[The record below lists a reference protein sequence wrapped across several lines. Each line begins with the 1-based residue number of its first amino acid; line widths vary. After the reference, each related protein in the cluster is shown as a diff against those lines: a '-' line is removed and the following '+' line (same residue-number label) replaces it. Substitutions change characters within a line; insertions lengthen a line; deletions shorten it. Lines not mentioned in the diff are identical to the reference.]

1 MNLVGGSLR
10 GSIVLLIPACQRL
23 IFTNAQHKFLINSF
37 RGGGRAPMR
46 SVATGKRLA
55 VFASFEFDL
64 GTLELK
70 KNGVRLRLEEK
81 PARVL
86 ACLLKRTGG
95 VVDRADLI
103 RVLCPEESHGDF
115 DHRLNKAINKLRF
128 ILGDDSSDPRFV
140 QTLSRRGYRFVADV
154 RIIEASTSPVVVPLA
169 ADSIAE
175 PVRPETAVVPV
186 DPAFSGLNRIARM
199 RGLEAVRSKHWWG
212 AGALSRRATITTLAV
227 AVCLLIGVGGNVWSI
242 VTHGKARRS
251 IAVQSFRNLTGNPTD
266 AWFSTALADWLT
278 TDLSAGDQLR
288 AIPLENVAR
297 AERELGLTNSDQFSQ
312 EMLNGIRKNLGA
324 DLVVSGSFAT
334 VPAASGDSFRLDVR
348 LQDARNGKTLRSL
361 SLTGTRSEAL
371 HLASD
376 AGLKLRSELRL
387 EPLSPQA
394 LGLVRTALPSNPDAA
409 RLYAEGVEALQKLD
423 AVEASALLTQATSIE
438 PQHVPTH
445 AALAAAWNA
454 LGYDGRARAEA
465 EIALKQSKNLPPEQQ
480 LLMEGLFHETS
491 KEWEAAANAYGTLF
505 RLYPDS
511 IEYGLSLANAQT
523 NAGKGILALGTV
535 QAMRHL
541 QEPTNEDPRIDLT
554 EAGAAASIS
563 DYQRQLHAAMQ
574 AEARARKLG
583 AKLPVAYAELQAGAA
598 LRSFGNLPQA
608 LQLWRQARETF
619 RVAGDRRGI
628 ANTLNDEGVLLWQ
641 KGDGPGAK
649 AAFREAITTSRTTGD
664 NASLAFALS
673 RLGMVDIYTRDL
685 GEARQ
690 LFHEALAIC
699 QQVEN
704 VEEQGYVLSLIGDE
718 QMWRDQLAAAKKTY
732 EDALTLSQAVN
743 DRSRVAGRLMDIGI
757 IDTVQGD
764 LEGATDS
771 LGKSLS
777 IYRELGEKNRIALV
791 QNRLA
796 MVMLWQGKTSQAAST
811 MESSLAIAREVGEE
825 NVVAE
830 MYENQAYIQM
840 EGSPDKAVSSAL
852 AAMERH
858 KANGDRHGVAMD
870 SAILAQALLLQGK
883 IAESEAS
890 LNHAF
895 LILGPNPAG
904 ELGIRMFVVR
914 GQLHADEGQLKAAR
928 VDLTQATMRA
938 RNLGADSV
946 GMEARLAMAEL
957 ELKSGDKNARHD
969 VDSVLRDASKRGFES
984 ITAQAA
990 KMLHTTVQARADSA
1004 QVAIRHVAM
1013 D

>member
-1 MNLVGGSLR
+1 
-10 GSIVLLIPACQRL
+10 
-23 IFTNAQHKFLINSF
+23 
-37 RGGGRAPMR
+37 MR

-55 VFASFEFDL
+55 VFGSFEFDL

-70 KNGVRLRLEEK
+70 KDGVRRRLEDK
-81 PARVL
+81 PAKVL
-86 ACLLKRTGG
+86 ACLIVRTGG
-95 VVDRADLI
+95 VVDRSDLI
-103 RVLCPEESHGDF
+103 KVLWPEESHGDF

-128 ILGDDSSDPRFV
+128 ILGDDSSDPRFI
-140 QTLSRRGYRFVADV
+140 QTLSRRGYRFVGEVMVTD
-154 RIIEASTSPVVVPLA
+154 ASTSPVVVSPLA
-169 ADSIAE
+169 DSAAE
-175 PVRPETAVVPV
+175 TVRPHTEE
-186 DPAFSGLNRIARM
+186 DPADPGFSGHNRLAPTPEV
-199 RGLEAVRSKHWWG
+199 EAVRSTRWRRSG
-212 AGALSRRATITTLAV
+212 APSPRVAIAILVI
-227 AVCLLIGVGGNVWSI
+227 AVCLLIGAGGNVWSNL
-242 VTHGKARRS
+242 VNAKARRS
-251 IAVQSFRNLTGNPTD
+251 IAVESFRNLTDNPTD
-266 AWFSTALADWLT
+266 AWLSTALSDWLT

-288 AIPLENVAR
+288 AIPIENFAR
-297 AERELGLTNSDQFSQ
+297 AERELGLTSSDQFSR
-312 EMLNGIRKNLGA
+312 ETLNRIHTNLGA

-334 VPAASGDSFRLDVR
+334 VPGASGDSFRLDVR
-348 LQDARNGKTLRSL
+348 LQDARNGKMLRSL
-361 SLTGTRSEAL
+361 SLMGTRSEAL

-376 AGLKLRSELRL
+376 VGLKLRSELGL
-387 EPLSPQA
+387 ELLSPQA
-394 LGLVRTALPSNPDAA
+394 LGLVRTTLPSNPDAA

-423 AVEASALLTQATSIE
+423 AVEASALLTQASSIE
-438 PQHVPTH
+438 PQHLPTH

-465 EIALKQSKNLPPEQQ
+465 EIAFQQSKNLPREQQ
-480 LLMEGLFHETS
+480 LLMEGLSHETS
-491 KEWEAAANAYGTLF
+491 KEWEMAANVYGTLF

-511 IEYGLSLANAQT
+511 IEYGLKLANAQT

-535 QAMRHL
+535 QAMRHF
-541 QEPTNEDPRIDLT
+541 QEPTNEDPRIDLM
-554 EAGAAASIS
+554 EATAAASTS
-563 DYQRQLHAAMQ
+563 DYRRQQQAAMQ
-574 AEARARKLG
+574 ADVKARKLG
-583 AKLPVAYAELQAGAA
+583 AKLLVAYAELQVGSA

-628 ANTLNDEGVLLWQ
+628 ANTLNDEGALLWQ

-649 AAFREAITTSRTTGD
+649 AAFREAISTSRATGD
-664 NASLAFALS
+664 KTSLAFALS

-685 GEARQ
+685 VEARQ
-690 LFHEALAIC
+690 LFHEALGIY

-704 VEEQGYVLSLIGDE
+704 VQEQGYVLSLIADE
-718 QMWRDQLAAAKKTY
+718 QMWRDQLAEARKTY
-732 EDALTLSQAVN
+732 EDALSLSQAVN

-777 IYRELGEKNRIALV
+777 IYRELAEKNRVALV

-796 MVMLWQGKTSQAAST
+796 MVMLWQGKTSQAAAT
-811 MESSLAIAREVGEE
+811 MESSLAIAREVGEA

-840 EGSPDKAVSSAL
+840 EQNPDKAASSAL

-870 SAILAQALLLQGK
+870 SAILAQVLLLQGK
-883 IAESEAS
+883 ILESKAS
-890 LNHAF
+890 LDQAF
-895 LILGPNPAG
+895 QMLGPNPPG

-914 GQLHADEGQLKAAR
+914 GQLRAYEGQPEAAR
-928 VDLTQATMRA
+928 MDLTQATMRA
-938 RNLGADSV
+938 RNLRADSV

-957 ELKSGDKNARHD
+957 ELKSRDKSARHD
-969 VDSVLRDASKRGFES
+969 VDALLRDASKRGFGL
-984 ITAQAA
+984 IAAQAA
-990 KMLHTTVQARADSA
+990 KTLHTSVQVRAGSA
-1004 QVAIRHVAM
+1004 QGAIREIAM

>member
-1 MNLVGGSLR
+1 
-10 GSIVLLIPACQRL
+10 
-23 IFTNAQHKFLINSF
+23 
-37 RGGGRAPMR
+37 MR

-55 VFASFEFDL
+55 VFGSFEFDL

-70 KNGVRLRLEEK
+70 KDGVRRRLEDK
-81 PARVL
+81 PAKVL
-86 ACLLKRTGG
+86 ACLIVRTGG
-95 VVDRADLI
+95 VVDRSDLI
-103 RVLCPEESHGDF
+103 KVLWPEESHGDF

-128 ILGDDSSDPRFV
+128 ILGDDSSDPRFI
-140 QTLSRRGYRFVADV
+140 QTLSRRGYRFVGEVMVTD
-154 RIIEASTSPVVVPLA
+154 ASTSPVVVSPLA
-169 ADSIAE
+169 DSAAE
-175 PVRPETAVVPV
+175 TVRPHTEE
-186 DPAFSGLNRIARM
+186 DPADPGFSGHNRLAPTPEV
-199 RGLEAVRSKHWWG
+199 EAVRSTRWRRSG
-212 AGALSRRATITTLAV
+212 APSPRVAIAILVI
-227 AVCLLIGVGGNVWSI
+227 AVCLLIGAGGNVWSNL
-242 VTHGKARRS
+242 VNAKARRS
-251 IAVQSFRNLTGNPTD
+251 IAVESFRNLTDNPTD
-266 AWFSTALADWLT
+266 AWLSTALSDWLT

-288 AIPLENVAR
+288 AIPIENVAR
-297 AERELGLTNSDQFSQ
+297 AERELGLTSSDQFSR
-312 EMLNGIRKNLGA
+312 ETLNRIHTNLGA

-334 VPAASGDSFRLDVR
+334 VPGASGDSFRLDVR
-348 LQDARNGKTLRSL
+348 LQDARNGKMLRSL
-361 SLTGTRSEAL
+361 SLMGTRSEAL

-376 AGLKLRSELRL
+376 VGLKLRSELGL
-387 EPLSPQA
+387 ELLSPQA
-394 LGLVRTALPSNPDAA
+394 LGLVRTTLPSNPDAA

-423 AVEASALLTQATSIE
+423 AVEASALLTQASSIE
-438 PQHVPTH
+438 PQHLPTH

-465 EIALKQSKNLPPEQQ
+465 EIAFQQSKNLPREQQ
-480 LLMEGLFHETS
+480 LLMEGLSHETS
-491 KEWEAAANAYGTLF
+491 KEWEMAANVYGTLF

-511 IEYGLSLANAQT
+511 IEYGLKLANAQT

-535 QAMRHL
+535 QAMRHF
-541 QEPTNEDPRIDLT
+541 QEPTNEDPRIDLM
-554 EAGAAASIS
+554 EATAAASTS
-563 DYQRQLHAAMQ
+563 DYRRQQQAAMQ
-574 AEARARKLG
+574 ADVKARKLG
-583 AKLPVAYAELQAGAA
+583 AKLLVAYAELQVGSA

-628 ANTLNDEGVLLWQ
+628 ANTLNDEGALLWQ

-649 AAFREAITTSRTTGD
+649 AAFREAISTSRATGD
-664 NASLAFALS
+664 KTSLAFALS

-685 GEARQ
+685 VEARQ
-690 LFHEALAIC
+690 LFHEALGIY

-704 VEEQGYVLSLIGDE
+704 VQEQGYVLSLIADE
-718 QMWRDQLAAAKKTY
+718 QMWKDQLAEARKTY
-732 EDALTLSQAVN
+732 EDALSLSQAVN

-777 IYRELGEKNRIALV
+777 IYRELAEKNRVALV

-796 MVMLWQGKTSQAAST
+796 MVMLWQGKTSQAAAT
-811 MESSLAIAREVGEE
+811 MESSLAIAREVGEA

-840 EGSPDKAVSSAL
+840 EQNPDKAASSAL

-870 SAILAQALLLQGK
+870 SAILAQVLLLQGK
-883 IAESEAS
+883 ILESKAS
-890 LNHAF
+890 LDQAF
-895 LILGPNPAG
+895 QMLGPNPPG

-914 GQLHADEGQLKAAR
+914 GQLRAYEGQPEAAR
-928 VDLTQATMRA
+928 MDLTQATMRA
-938 RNLGADSV
+938 RNLRADSV

-957 ELKSGDKNARHD
+957 ELKSRDKSARHD
-969 VDSVLRDASKRGFES
+969 VDALLRDASKRGFGL
-984 ITAQAA
+984 IAAQAA
-990 KMLHTTVQARADSA
+990 KTLHTSVQVRAGSA
-1004 QVAIRHVAM
+1004 QGAIREIAM